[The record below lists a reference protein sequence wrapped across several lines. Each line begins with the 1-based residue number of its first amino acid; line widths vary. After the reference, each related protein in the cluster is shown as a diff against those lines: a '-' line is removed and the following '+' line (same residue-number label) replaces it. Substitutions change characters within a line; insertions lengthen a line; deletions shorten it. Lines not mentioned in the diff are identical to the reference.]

1 MTKNHKT
8 IRNLLLLVLAVIV
21 AGWMAQ
27 AWLFPTEAKTGYI
40 TAKPRVG
47 DLADTVLAS
56 GTITASQLVSVGAQV
71 SGQIKALH
79 VKPGDTIMQ
88 GDLIAEIDPA
98 TQQNALRD
106 AEAALANIKAQLAAK
121 QAEARQAEQVYARQK
136 KMRALD
142 ASPQED
148 FETAQANLTITKAE
162 IEALN
167 AQIEQ
172 AEIAVDTARIDLEY
186 TQIKAPMDGT
196 VVSTPVK
203 EGQTVN
209 ASQEAPT
216 IIKLAQLDLM
226 TVEAEISE
234 ADVIRVH
241 EGQPVSF
248 TILGDSDTRYNALL
262 RAIEPAPKGI
272 DDDDDNTD
280 DAAVYYN
287 GLFDIANPDRR
298 LRIWMTAEVTIKL
311 NEATNALIVPSS
323 TLNGPDADG
332 QYHVQVIGENGQPEN
347 RPVTVGLN
355 TNIDA
360 QIIDGLNEDDLIVV
374 GATTGGTVAP
384 NDPAARRQP
393 GAMF

>member
-1 MTKNHKT
+1 MEKTHKT
-8 IRNLLLLVLAVIV
+8 IRNLLLLALALIV

-79 VKPGDTIMQ
+79 VKPGDTILQ

-106 AEAALANIKAQLAAK
+106 AEAALTNIRAQLAAK

-148 FETAQANLTITKAE
+148 FETAQANLAITKAE

-167 AQIEQ
+167 AQIDQ

-196 VVSTPVK
+196 VVSIPVK

-216 IIKLAQLDLM
+216 IIKLAQLDIM

-248 TILGDSDTRYNALL
+248 TILGDSDTRYNAIL

-280 DAAVYYN
+280 DDAVYYN

-323 TLNGPDADG
+323 TLNGTDADG
-332 QYHVQVIGENGQPEN
+332 QYYVQVIGANGQPEN

-384 NDPAARRQP
+384 DDPAARRQP